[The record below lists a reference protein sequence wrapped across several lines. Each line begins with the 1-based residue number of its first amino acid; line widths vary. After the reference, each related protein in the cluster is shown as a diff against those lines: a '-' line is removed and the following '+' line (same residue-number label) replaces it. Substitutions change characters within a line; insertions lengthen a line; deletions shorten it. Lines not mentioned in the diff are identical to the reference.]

1 MARSF
6 SFTLSLILIF
16 ILIFNLILVPAPNID
31 VSPPYLALPHQ
42 TSKPFLIFIFILNSL
57 RPHLPLDPLIR
68 LAQPILQPG
77 VWFPAH

>member
-6 SFTLSLILIF
+6 SFTLCLILIF

-42 TSKPFLIFIFILNSL
+42 TSKPFFIFIFIL
-57 RPHLPLDPLIR
+57 I
-68 LAQPILQPG
+68 
-77 VWFPAH
+77 